1 MNVATFYVPVKGI
14 LSAVLGL
21 SLLMRREVP
30 LYPKPVVQ
38 PPSEAT
44 SSLRFLL
51 GLPRPLAH
59 KGEPNTPFCEGQS
72 QTDRKRSS
80 KLF

>member
-1 MNVATFYVPVKGI
+1 MNVATFYVHGKGI
-14 LSAVLGL
+14 LSPVLGL
-21 SLLMRREVP
+21 SPLMRQR
-30 LYPKPVVQ
+30 YRYTPKPVVQ
-38 PPSEAT
+38 PPPEVASP
-44 SSLRFLL
+44 LRFLL